1 MKFRPLNDR
10 VVVEPFEVDGMTP
23 GGIQLPDDAKE
34 KPSRGKV
41 LAVGT
46 GYMQAGVQIPL
57 AVKVGD
63 TVLFRPFSSELL
75 TIEDHKVFIMQE
87 SQLFGIL

>member
-10 VVVEPFEVDGMTP
+10 VVVEPFEVDGRTP
-23 GGIQLPDDAKE
+23 GGIHLPDDAKE
-34 KPSRGKV
+34 KPSRGKI
-41 LAVGT
+41 LAIGT
-46 GYMQAGVQIPL
+46 GYMQAGTYIPL

-63 TVLFRPFSSELL
+63 TVLFRPFAAELL
-75 TIEDHKVFIMQE
+75 TIEDKKVYVMQE